1 MKKKHTY
8 NKRQK
13 LFFIIIYW
21 WFFIL
26 KFWLQWVLSLSH
38 IPQRIFNQSAMFK
51 SEFLQRV
58 FSLWCIRLKSI
69 TSCYILKKI
78 WIYFSLK
85 DEKHIHKNISI
96 SSNFHRPSHSWLT
109 NICCIRCRCR
119 VMQGSAEPAL
129 HPSFL
134 PNLSEKH
141 MISS

>member
-1 MKKKHTY
+1 MLNQIQKQGYYYLRLAVFLLNEKKHTY

-21 WFFIL
+21 WYFIL
-26 KFWLQWVLSLSH
+26 KFWLQWVSSLSH
-38 IPQRIFNQSAMFK
+38 VPERIFNQSVMFK

-58 FSLWCIRLKSI
+58 FSLGCIRLKSI

-109 NICCIRCRCR
+109 NMLYQ
-119 VMQGSAEPAL
+119 MQ
-129 HPSFL
+129 
-134 PNLSEKH
+134 
-141 MISS
+141 M